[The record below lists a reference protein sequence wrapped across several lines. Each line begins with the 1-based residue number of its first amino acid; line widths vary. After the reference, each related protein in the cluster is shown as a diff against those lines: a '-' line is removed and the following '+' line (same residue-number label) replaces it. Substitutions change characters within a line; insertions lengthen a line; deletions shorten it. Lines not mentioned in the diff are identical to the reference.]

1 MLITGIDIIEI
12 KRVGRLAT
20 LYGDRF
26 LKRIYTP
33 NELKYCRGR
42 SAQLASRFAA
52 KEAVMKALG
61 TGIRGV
67 SWKDIEVTRNRG
79 KAPYVTL
86 NGRAKIRADQME
98 LIELNLSLSHSKDFA
113 IASIVG
119 KSNKGNLI

>member
-1 MLITGIDIIEI
+1 
-12 KRVGRLAT
+12 
-20 LYGDRF
+20 
-26 LKRIYTP
+26 
-33 NELKYCRGR
+33 
-42 SAQLASRFAA
+42 
-52 KEAVMKALG
+52 MKALG

-67 SWKDIEVTRNRG
+67 SWKDIEITRNRG

-113 IASIVG
+113 VASIVG